1 MFMYGLFTIYS
12 LYYSFDGLPMPSSP
26 EKLRGERIVALFS
39 EFVLKEHP
47 LIFENHKEN
56 LSAGKCFVLIVHFPA
71 LCEYNSLFS
80 QQLLLNPR
88 QTLKLFNAGLLDAV
102 KQHFAPQKPDFL
114 PSLRCLVR
122 IASLPLIPEIYR
134 TEIPYSNQ
142 VGRFFALQCT
152 VTRVGP
158 VQVVQLQRTYSCQK
172 CAFIFTVQADLAEC
186 FALRQPSG
194 CPNTLERCPST
205 SFHPLKQTEN
215 HLENYQEIRVNE
227 QFSCLSVGK
236 MPRSICACLNND
248 LVDTVRPGD
257 DIILNGVLTHRW
269 RIPRPGAACE
279 IELVVVANYIENR
292 SEMKYRGETVGGL
305 SRDVRKCFLDYW
317 AETDNFAVALDLRN
331 ELLKALC
338 PEIHGLFLVKL
349 SLALLLVGAP
359 PCLEKDD
366 QKNKENND
374 VRASETAALERF
386 RVRGSLHLLLVGEP
400 GTAKSALL
408 RASCRLA
415 GRAILTA
422 ATGTTAAGLTAAAIR
437 DSSGWA
443 LEAGALVL
451 ADGGLCAIDEFGSL
465 RGADRAAVLEA
476 MEQQTVSLA
485 KAGLLARLNCRCSV
499 VAAATASTSDDL
511 GLPTP
516 LLSRFDLVWR
526 LSDPIRSETWD
537 ASVADFI
544 LGLPSED
551 ETRPTRCRIH
561 WSTDLLR
568 VYIAWVRSEFRPTL
582 SSGSAVLLQRY
593 YELRRRAL
601 RDLCGAD
608 KDQALAGRTTLRLLE
623 SLVRLTQAHAR
634 LMARHSTVVEDSV
647 VAIWLMECS
656 FQSIFGPCASSII
669 FEGGAVG
676 PEDVVRC
683 DGMDYSFEEVKRVI
697 LLKLD
702 LSEKD
707 LGCST
712 DDAGGENVV
721 TGPPEDFEI
730 STTVSLLDASL
741 GDAISCPPV
750 FSSTQLLDLTA
761 INFSPVPLSPQ
772 AATSTMSPC
781 KEFLKASTEDTT
793 DTGVAV
799 SAAGFDLENLL
810 PSFLDGIENDMF
822 SNSTNIAKDTAPR
835 SVKNSSHPHFR
846 NTVND
851 TKFDRVSVCG
861 PAETSHS
868 QSDPSVHTHL
878 CPNSSPV
885 TTYNDTEERTRRRLD
900 AQPSYPGGSFVPK
913 RQLPSSPEQLAL
925 TEITAV
931 VSSDR
936 PDSRISEDSPLTRP
950 VPRRAGEDR
959 ILSARVHRKLSSFHF
974 QPKEDDDR
982 PRPPKT
988 SRTEQSDVPS
998 IADPHLEL
1006 GDPVDDDR
1014 TSGPLH
1020 LSKKDNE
1027 INVASTLTSK
1037 HQSLIRTSVGLDKLP
1052 PDEWSL
1058 SNINFDIDF

>member
-1 MFMYGLFTIYS
+1 MFIYGLFTIYS
-12 LYYSFDGLPMPSSP
+12 LYDSFDGLPMPSSP

-172 CAFIFTVQADLAEC
+172 CAFIFTVQADLAEY
-186 FALRQPSG
+186 FALRQPSR
-194 CPNTLERCPST
+194 CPNTLEHCPST

-292 SEMKYRGETVGGL
+292 SEMKYRGETVGGM

-317 AETDNFAVALDLRN
+317 TEADSFAVALDLRN

-366 QKNKENND
+366 QKNKENNEG
-374 VRASETAALERF
+374 RASETTALERF

-544 LGLPSED
+544 LGLSSEN
-551 ETRPTRCRIH
+551 ESRPTRCRIH

-647 VAIWLMECS
+647 VAVWLMECS

-669 FEGGAVG
+669 FDGGAVG

-683 DGMDYSFEEVKRVI
+683 DGMNYSFEEVKRVI

-707 LGCST
+707 LGCSA
-712 DDAGGENVV
+712 DDAGGESVV

-730 STTVSLLDASL
+730 STTVSLLDTSL
-741 GDAISCPPV
+741 DDAISRPPV
-750 FSSTQLLDLTA
+750 FSSTQLLDLTT

-772 AATSTMSPC
+772 AATSTTPLC
-781 KEFLKASTEDTT
+781 KESLKASTGDTT

-799 SAAGFDLENLL
+799 SAADFDLGNLL
-810 PSFLDGIENDMF
+810 PSFLDDIESDMF
-822 SNSTNIAKDTAPR
+822 SNSTNIAKDTAP
-835 SVKNSSHPHFR
+835 S
-846 NTVND
+846 
-851 TKFDRVSVCG
+851 
-861 PAETSHS
+861 PA
-868 QSDPSVHTHL
+868 
-878 CPNSSPV
+878 

-900 AQPSYPGGSFVPK
+900 APPSYPGGSIVPN

-936 PDSRISEDSPLTRP
+936 PDSRISEDSLLTRP

-959 ILSARVHRKLSSFHF
+959 ILSERVHRKLSSFHF

-982 PRPPKT
+982 LLPPKT

-998 IADPHLEL
+998 TADPHLEL
-1006 GDPVDDDR
+1006 GDPMDDDR
-1014 TSGPLH
+1014 TSGPLY
-1020 LSKKDNE
+1020 LSRKDSE
-1027 INVASTLTSK
+1027 INAASALTSK
-1037 HQSLIRTSVGLDKLP
+1037 HQSPTRTSVGFDKLL